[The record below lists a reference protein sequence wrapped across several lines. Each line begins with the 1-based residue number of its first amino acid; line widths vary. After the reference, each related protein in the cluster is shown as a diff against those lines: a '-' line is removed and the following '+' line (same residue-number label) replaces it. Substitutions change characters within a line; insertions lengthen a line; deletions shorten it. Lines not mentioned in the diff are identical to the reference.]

1 MNAIIIMQLFPPL
14 NKLLKKLQL
23 LELLQQVLS
32 ITITSLNISLL

>member
-1 MNAIIIMQLFPPL
+1 MIAIIIIQLFPPL